1 MDMYFFA
8 IITGSYN
15 ENTTDRS
22 IMLTIQ
28 ILLFCNKRNMTILKK
43 YNNVKA
49 KSTMREKETK

>member
-8 IITGSYN
+8 IITGNYN

-43 YNNVKA
+43 YNNAKA
-49 KSTMREKETK
+49 ERTMREKETK

>member
-8 IITGSYN
+8 IITGNYN